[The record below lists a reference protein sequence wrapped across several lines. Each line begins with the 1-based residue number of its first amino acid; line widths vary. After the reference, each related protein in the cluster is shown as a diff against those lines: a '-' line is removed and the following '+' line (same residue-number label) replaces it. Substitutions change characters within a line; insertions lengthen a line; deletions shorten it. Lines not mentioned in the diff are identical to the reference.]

1 MSTLLRTGVGVVT
14 RVAAGVAVVYLATA
28 AAMSATAAY
37 PDRPIRFIVPSSAGS
52 GPDVIAR
59 IFAHRLST
67 VLGQQIVVDNRA
79 GANSIIG
86 TELVVRAAPDG
97 YTLLITSGSHT
108 INPHVYRKLPY
119 DALRDLT
126 PISEIVKSSGLVL
139 VVHPT
144 FTQRTV
150 QQLVDAARAA
160 PGKFSYASAGVGN
173 LQHLAGEMFCLMA
186 GVKIT
191 HVPYKGGGP
200 AINDVLANQIA
211 MNFASSPA
219 SVPFV
224 KAERLR
230 GLAFTGLKRSD
241 QIPEVPTLDESGLR
255 GYEIS
260 GWYGIYGPA
269 QLPRPLVNRLYEAAR
284 TVMQHPD
291 TRKTYAEINI
301 ESRGTTPD
309 EFARFLRADL
319 EKYRKIVKAAGI
331 EAQ

>member
-1 MSTLLRTGVGVVT
+1 MWRVTPLLKTLVGVAS
-14 RVAAGVAVVYLATA
+14 AAVFLPLPAIG
-28 AAMSATAAY
+28 AY
-37 PDRPIRFIVPSSAGS
+37 PDRPVRLIVPSSAGS

-86 TELVVRAAPDG
+86 TEMVVRATPDG
-97 YTLLITSGSHT
+97 HTILITSGSHT

-144 FTQRTV
+144 SAHRTV
-150 QQLVDAARAA
+150 QQLVDAASAA

-191 HVPYKGGGP
+191 HVPYKGGGA

-224 KAERLR
+224 KADRLR

-241 QIPEVPTLDESGLR
+241 QIPDVPTLDESGLK
-255 GYEIS
+255 GYEVS
-260 GWYGIYGPA
+260 GWYGIYGPPL
-269 QLPRPLVNRLYEAAR
+269 LPKAITNRLYEAAR

-301 ESRGTTPD
+301 ESRGTTPA
-309 EFARFLRADL
+309 EFAKFLREDL
-319 EKYRKIVKAAGI
+319 EKYGKIVKVAGI
-331 EAQ
+331 MPQ

>member
-1 MSTLLRTGVGVVT
+1 MYRLNAWLAVSSGAAVLLCS
-14 RVAAGVAVVYLATA
+14 AS
-28 AAMSATAAY
+28 AMAAY
-37 PDRPIRFIVPSSAGS
+37 PDRPVRLIVPSSAGS

-59 IFAHRLST
+59 IYAHRLST
-67 VLGQQIVVDNRA
+67 VLGQQVVVDNRA

-86 TELVVRAAPDG
+86 TEMVARAAPDG
-97 YTLLITSGSHT
+97 HTILITSGSHT

-119 DALRDLT
+119 DSLRDFT

-144 FTQRTV
+144 FAHRTV

-186 GVKIT
+186 GAKIT

-219 SVPFV
+219 AVPFV
-224 KAERLR
+224 KTDRLR

-241 QIPEVPTLDESGLR
+241 QIPEVPTLDESGLK
-255 GYEIS
+255 GYEVS
-260 GWYGIYGPA
+260 GWYGIYGPPG
-269 QLPRPLVNRLYEAAR
+269 LPAAITNRLYEATRA
-284 TVMQHPD
+284 VMQHPD

-301 ESRGTTPD
+301 ESRGSTPA
-309 EFARFLRADL
+309 EFSKFLREDL
-319 EKYRKIVKAAGI
+319 EKYARIVKAAGI
-331 EAQ
+331 TPQ

>member
-1 MSTLLRTGVGVVT
+1 MSTVLWTGAGVT
-14 RVAAGVAVVYLATA
+14 RVAAGVAVVCLSTA
-28 AAMSATAAY
+28 GAMSATAAY

-59 IFAHRLST
+59 IFAHRLGA

-108 INPHVYRKLPY
+108 INPHAYRKLPY

-144 FTQRTV
+144 FTLRTV

-230 GLAFTGLKRSD
+230 GLAFSGLKRSD
-241 QIPEVPTLDESGLR
+241 QIPEVPTLDESGLKS
-255 GYEIS
+255 YEIS

-269 QLPRPLVNRLYEAAR
+269 RLPRPLVNRLYEAAR
-284 TVMQHPD
+284 TVMQNPD
-291 TRKTYAEINI
+291 TRKIYAEINI

-319 EKYRKIVKAAGI
+319 EKYGKIVKAAGI

>member
-1 MSTLLRTGVGVVT
+1 MSCMSRLFRTGLCVITMTAGIFFAST
-14 RVAAGVAVVYLATA
+14 GLAAF
-28 AAMSATAAY
+28 
-37 PDRPIRFIVPSSAGS
+37 PDRPIRLIVPSSAGS
-52 GPDVIAR
+52 GPDLIAR
-59 IFAHRLST
+59 IYAHRLSA

-86 TELVVRAAPDG
+86 TEIVVRAAPDG
-97 YTLLITSGSHT
+97 HTLLITSGSHT

-119 DALRDLT
+119 DSLRDLT
-126 PISEIVKSSGLVL
+126 PVSEIVKSSGLVL

-144 FTQRTV
+144 FAHRTV

-219 SVPFV
+219 AVPFV
-224 KAERLR
+224 KADRLR

-241 QIPEVPTLDESGLR
+241 QIPEVPTLDESGLK

-269 QLPRPLVNRLYEAAR
+269 QLPKPILNRLYEATR
-284 TVMQHPD
+284 TVMQQPE

-301 ESRGTTPD
+301 ESKGSTPA
-309 EFARFLRADL
+309 EFAQFLREDL
-319 EKYRKIVKAAGI
+319 EKYGKIIKAAGI
-331 EAQ
+331 VPQ

>member
-1 MSTLLRTGVGVVT
+1 MFCMRTPFRACVCAAVVA
-14 RVAAGVAVVYLATA
+14 VFYLSIAAG
-28 AAMSATAAY
+28 MAAY

-59 IFAHRLST
+59 IFAHRLSA

-86 TELVVRAAPDG
+86 TEIVVRAAPDG

-119 DALRDLT
+119 DSLRDLT

-144 FTQRTV
+144 FPLRTV
-150 QQLVDAARAA
+150 QQVVDAARAA

-186 GVKIT
+186 GVRIT
-191 HVPYKGGGP
+191 HVPYKGGGA

-219 SVPFV
+219 AVPFV
-224 KAERLR
+224 KTDRLR
-230 GLAFTGLKRSD
+230 GVAFTGLKRSD
-241 QIPEVPTLDESGLR
+241 QIPDVPTLDESGLK

-269 QLPRPLVNRLYEAAR
+269 QLPRPIVNRLYEAAR
-284 TVMQHPD
+284 AVMQNPD

-301 ESRGTTPD
+301 ESKGTTPD
-309 EFARFLRADL
+309 EFARFLREDL
-319 EKYRKIVKAAGI
+319 EKYGKIIKAAGI
-331 EAQ
+331 VQQ

>member
-1 MSTLLRTGVGVVT
+1 MFCMRTPFRACVGCAAVVA
-14 RVAAGVAVVYLATA
+14 VFYLSIAAG
-28 AAMSATAAY
+28 MAAY

-59 IFAHRLST
+59 IFAHRLSA

-86 TELVVRAAPDG
+86 TEIVVRAAPDG

-119 DALRDLT
+119 DSLRDLT

-144 FTQRTV
+144 FPLRTV
-150 QQLVDAARAA
+150 QQVVDAARAA

-186 GVKIT
+186 GVRIT
-191 HVPYKGGGP
+191 HVPYKGGGA

-219 SVPFV
+219 AVPFV
-224 KAERLR
+224 KTDRLR
-230 GLAFTGLKRSD
+230 GVAFTGLKRSD
-241 QIPEVPTLDESGLR
+241 QIPDVPTLDESGLK

-269 QLPRPLVNRLYEAAR
+269 QLPRPIVNRLYEAAR
-284 TVMQHPD
+284 AVMQNPD

-301 ESRGTTPD
+301 ESKGTTPD
-309 EFARFLRADL
+309 EFARFLREDL
-319 EKYRKIVKAAGI
+319 EKYGKIIKAAGI
-331 EAQ
+331 VQQ

>member
-1 MSTLLRTGVGVVT
+1 MSCMNTLLRAGL
-14 RVAAGVAVVYLATA
+14 GVAVFYFFGVA
-28 AAMSATAAY
+28 ANAVAAY

-52 GPDVIAR
+52 GPDLIAR
-59 IFAHRLST
+59 IFAHRLGT

-119 DALRDLT
+119 DTLRDLT
-126 PISEIVKSSGLVL
+126 PVSEIVKSSGLVL

-144 FTQRTV
+144 FPHRTM

-219 SVPFV
+219 AVPFV

-241 QIPEVPTLDESGLR
+241 QIPEVPTLDESGLK

-269 QLPRPLVNRLYEAAR
+269 QLPKPILNRLYEAAR
-284 TVMQHPD
+284 TVMQNPD

-309 EFARFLRADL
+309 EFARFLRDDL
-319 EKYRKIVKAAGI
+319 EKYGKIVKAAGI
-331 EAQ
+331 VPQ

>member
-1 MSTLLRTGVGVVT
+1 
-14 RVAAGVAVVYLATA
+14 
-28 AAMSATAAY
+28 
-37 PDRPIRFIVPSSAGS
+37 
-52 GPDVIAR
+52 
-59 IFAHRLST
+59 
-67 VLGQQIVVDNRA
+67 
-79 GANSIIG
+79 
-86 TELVVRAAPDG
+86 VVRAAADG

-119 DALRDLT
+119 DTLRDLT

-144 FTQRTV
+144 FPHRTV

-219 SVPFV
+219 AVPFV
-224 KAERLR
+224 KADRLR

-241 QIPEVPTLDESGLR
+241 QIPDIPTLDESGLK

-269 QLPRPLVNRLYEAAR
+269 RLPKPIVDRLYEAAR
-284 TVMQHPD
+284 VVMQNPE
-291 TRKTYAEINI
+291 TRKTYAELNI
-301 ESRGTTPD
+301 DSTGTTPN

-319 EKYRKIVKAAGI
+319 EKYGKVVKAAGI
-331 EAQ
+331 EPQ

>member
-1 MSTLLRTGVGVVT
+1 MSCMNTLLRTGLGAVV
-14 RVAAGVAVVYLATA
+14 AGVAVSFLA
-28 AAMSATAAY
+28 SAVAVAAY

-59 IFAHRLST
+59 IFAHRLGT

-86 TELVVRAAPDG
+86 TEMVVRAAPDG

-119 DALRDLT
+119 DGLRDLT

-144 FTQRTV
+144 SPLRTV
-150 QQLVDAARAA
+150 QLLIDAARAA

-186 GVKIT
+186 NVKIT

-219 SVPFV
+219 AVPFV
-224 KAERLR
+224 KTDRLR
-230 GLAFTGLKRSD
+230 GVGFTGLKRSD
-241 QIPEVPTLDESGLR
+241 QIPDVPTLDESGLK

-269 QLPRPLVNRLYEAAR
+269 QMPKPIVSRLYEATRA
-284 TVMQHPD
+284 VMQNPD
-291 TRKTYAEINI
+291 TRKTYTEINI
-301 ESRGTTPD
+301 ESTGTTPD
-309 EFARFLRADL
+309 EFARFLKANL
-319 EKYRKIVKAAGI
+319 EKYGKIVKAARI
-331 EAQ
+331 EPQ

>member
-1 MSTLLRTGVGVVT
+1 MT
-14 RVAAGVAVVYLATA
+14 AGVFLANTA
-28 AAMSATAAY
+28 IAAF
-37 PDRPIRFIVPSSAGS
+37 PDRPIRLIVPSSAGS
-52 GPDVIAR
+52 GPDLIAR
-59 IFAHRLST
+59 IFAHRLGV

-97 YTLLITSGSHT
+97 HTLLITSGSHT

-119 DALRDLT
+119 DSLRDLT
-126 PISEIVKSSGLVL
+126 PVSEIVKSTGLVL

-144 FTQRTV
+144 FAHRTV
-150 QQLVDAARAA
+150 QQLVDAARAS

-219 SVPFV
+219 AVPFV
-224 KAERLR
+224 KADRLR
-230 GLAFTGLKRSD
+230 GVAFTALKRSD
-241 QIPEVPTLDESGLR
+241 QIPDVPTLDESGLK

-269 QLPRPLVNRLYEAAR
+269 QLPKPILARLYEATR
-284 TVMQHPD
+284 TVMQNPD

-301 ESRGTTPD
+301 ESKGSTPD
-309 EFARFLRADL
+309 EFARFLREDL
-319 EKYRKIVKAAGI
+319 EKYGKIIKAAGI
-331 EAQ
+331 VPQ

>member
-1 MSTLLRTGVGVVT
+1 MFSVTTLSQAAVG
-14 RVAAGVAVVYLATA
+14 AAVLLSGA
-28 AAMSATAAY
+28 AAMAAY
-37 PDRPIRFIVPSSAGS
+37 PDRPVRLIVPSSAGS

-59 IFAHRLST
+59 IFAHRLSA

-86 TELVVRAAPDG
+86 TEMVARAAADG
-97 YTLLITSGSHT
+97 HTLLITSGSHT

-119 DALRDLT
+119 DTLHDLT

-144 FTQRTV
+144 FAHRSV

-219 SVPFV
+219 AVPLV

-230 GLAFTGLKRSD
+230 GLAFTGLKRSE
-241 QIPEVPTLDESGLR
+241 QIPEVPTLDESGLK
-255 GYEIS
+255 GYEIA

-269 QLPRPLVNRLYEAAR
+269 RLPAPIVKRLYDATRA
-284 TVMQHPD
+284 VLQNPD

-301 ESRGTTPD
+301 ETTGTTPD
-309 EFARFLRADL
+309 EFARFLRNDL
-319 EKYRKIVKAAGI
+319 DKYQKIVKAAGI
-331 EAQ
+331 QPQ

>member
-1 MSTLLRTGVGVVT
+1 MLFVNKIGRTCVGLVGGIAVLYFLSF
-14 RVAAGVAVVYLATA
+14 AAV
-28 AAMSATAAY
+28 AAY
-37 PDRPIRFIVPSSAGS
+37 PDRPIRFVVPSSAGS
-52 GPDVIAR
+52 GPDLIAR
-59 IFAHRLST
+59 IFAHRLSA

-86 TELVVRAAPDG
+86 TEIVARATPDG

-119 DALRDLT
+119 DTLRDLT

-144 FTQRTV
+144 FPHRTV
-150 QQLVDAARAA
+150 QQVIDAARAA
-160 PGKFSYASAGVGN
+160 PAKFSYASAGVGN

-186 GVKIT
+186 NVRIT

-219 SVPFV
+219 AVPFV
-224 KAERLR
+224 KADRLR
-230 GLAFTGLKRSD
+230 GVAFTGLKRSD
-241 QIPEVPTLDESGLR
+241 QIPEVPTLDESGLK

-269 QLPRPLVNRLYEAAR
+269 KMPKALAHRIYEAAR
-284 TVMQHPD
+284 TVMQNPE

-301 ESRGTTPD
+301 ESKGTTPD
-309 EFARFLRADL
+309 EFAKFLREDL
-319 EKYRKIVKAAGI
+319 EKYGKIVKAAGI
-331 EAQ
+331 QPQ

>member
-1 MSTLLRTGVGVVT
+1 MLSMNKLFRAALRFAIGVTVFFLSSA
-14 RVAAGVAVVYLATA
+14 VAL
-28 AAMSATAAY
+28 AAY
-37 PDRPIRFIVPSSAGS
+37 PDRPIRLVVPSSAGS

-59 IFAHRLST
+59 IFAHRLSA

-79 GANSIIG
+79 GANSING
-86 TELVVRAAPDG
+86 TEIVVRAAPDG

-119 DALRDLT
+119 DSLRDLT

-144 FTQRTV
+144 FPLRTV
-150 QQLVDAARAA
+150 QQVVDAARAA

-186 GVKIT
+186 GVRIT
-191 HVPYKGGGP
+191 HVPYKGGGA

-219 SVPFV
+219 AVPFV
-224 KAERLR
+224 KTDRLR
-230 GLAFTGLKRSD
+230 GVAFTGLKRSD
-241 QIPEVPTLDESGLR
+241 QIPDVPTLDESGLK

-269 QLPRPLVNRLYEAAR
+269 QLPRPIVNRLYEAAR
-284 TVMQHPD
+284 AVMQNPD

-301 ESRGTTPD
+301 ESKGTTPD
-309 EFARFLRADL
+309 EFARFLREDL
-319 EKYRKIVKAAGI
+319 EKYGKIIKAAGI
-331 EAQ
+331 VQQ

>member
-1 MSTLLRTGVGVVT
+1 MFCMSTLLRRGWGL
-14 RVAAGVAVVYLATA
+14 AAGVVACCLFSPAG
-28 AAMSATAAY
+28 MAAY
-37 PDRPIRFIVPSSAGS
+37 PDRPVRLIVPSSAGS

-59 IFAHRLST
+59 IFAHRLSA
-67 VLGQQIVVDNRA
+67 VLGQQVVVDNRA

-86 TELVVRAAPDG
+86 TEIVVRAAPDG
-97 YTLLITSGSHT
+97 HTLLITSGSHT

-119 DALRDLT
+119 DSLRDVT

-144 FTQRTV
+144 FAHRTL

-186 GVKIT
+186 GLKIT

-219 SVPFV
+219 AVPFV
-224 KAERLR
+224 KADRLR

-241 QIPEVPTLDESGLR
+241 QIPEVPTLDESGLK

-269 QLPRPLVNRLYEAAR
+269 QLPKPIVNRLYEATRA
-284 TVMQHPD
+284 VMQNPD

-301 ESRGTTPD
+301 ESKGTTPD
-309 EFARFLRADL
+309 EFARFLREDL
-319 EKYRKIVKAAGI
+319 EKYGKVVKAAGI
-331 EAQ
+331 VAQ

>member
-1 MSTLLRTGVGVVT
+1 MLFVNKAGRAGVGW
-14 RVAAGVAVVYLATA
+14 VAGIAVLCCSSFTA
-28 AAMSATAAY
+28 VAAY
-37 PDRPIRFIVPSSAGS
+37 PERPIRLVVPSSAGS
-52 GPDVIAR
+52 GPDLIAR
-59 IFAHRLST
+59 IFAHRLSA

-86 TELVVRAAPDG
+86 TEIVARAAPDG

-119 DALRDLT
+119 DTLRDLT

-144 FTQRTV
+144 FPHRTV
-150 QQLVDAARAA
+150 QQVIDAARAA

-186 GVKIT
+186 NVRIT

-219 SVPFV
+219 AVPFV
-224 KAERLR
+224 KADRLR
-230 GLAFTGLKRSD
+230 GVAFTGLKRSD
-241 QIPEVPTLDESGLR
+241 QIPDVPTLDESGLK

-269 QLPRPLVNRLYEAAR
+269 KMPKALANRIYEAAR
-284 TVMQHPD
+284 TVMQNPE

-301 ESRGTTPD
+301 ESKGSTPD
-309 EFARFLRADL
+309 EFAKFLRDDL
-319 EKYRKIVKAAGI
+319 EKYGKIVKAAGI
-331 EAQ
+331 QPQ

>member
-1 MSTLLRTGVGVVT
+1 MPCMNALLGASASVV
-14 RVAAGVAVVYLATA
+14 ASVAVVCLSSA
-28 AAMSATAAY
+28 AAVAAY

-59 IFAHRLST
+59 IFAHRLSA

-86 TELVVRAAPDG
+86 TEIVARAAPDG

-119 DALRDLT
+119 DTLRDLT

-144 FTQRTV
+144 FPHRTV

-219 SVPFV
+219 AVPFV
-224 KAERLR
+224 KADRLR
-230 GLAFTGLKRSD
+230 GVAFTGLKRSD
-241 QIPEVPTLDESGLR
+241 QIPEVPTLDESGLK

-269 QLPRPLVNRLYEAAR
+269 RMPRPIVNRVYEAAR
-284 TVMQHPD
+284 AVMQHTD

-301 ESRGTTPD
+301 ESKGTTPE
-309 EFARFLRADL
+309 EFALFLRADL
-319 EKYRKIVKAAGI
+319 EKYGKIVKAAGI
-331 EAQ
+331 EPQ

>member
-1 MSTLLRTGVGVVT
+1 MSTVLRTGVGVVM
-14 RVAAGVAVVYLATA
+14 RVAAGVAVVYVSTA
-28 AAMSATAAY
+28 AAKSATAAY

-241 QIPEVPTLDESGLR
+241 QIPEVPTLDESGLK

-301 ESRGTTPD
+301 ESRGTTPE

-319 EKYRKIVKAAGI
+319 EKYGKIVKAAGI

>member
-1 MSTLLRTGVGVVT
+1 MFCMSKLLWRGLGLT
-14 RVAAGVAVVYLATA
+14 AAVVACCLF
-28 AAMSATAAY
+28 SAVGMAAY
-37 PDRPIRFIVPSSAGS
+37 PDRPVRLIVPSSAGS

-67 VLGQQIVVDNRA
+67 VLGQQVVVDNRA

-86 TELVVRAAPDG
+86 TEIVVRAASDG
-97 YTLLITSGSHT
+97 HTLLITSGSHT

-119 DALRDLT
+119 DSLRDVT

-144 FTQRTV
+144 FAHRTV

-219 SVPFV
+219 AVPFV
-224 KAERLR
+224 KADRLR

-241 QIPEVPTLDESGLR
+241 QIPDVPTLDESGLK

-269 QLPRPLVNRLYEAAR
+269 QLPKPIVNRLYEATRA
-284 TVMQHPD
+284 VMQNPD

-301 ESRGTTPD
+301 ESKGTTPD
-309 EFARFLRADL
+309 EFARFLREDL
-319 EKYRKIVKAAGI
+319 EKYGKVVKAAGI
-331 EAQ
+331 VAQ

>member
-1 MSTLLRTGVGVVT
+1 MFCMRTLFRACVGCAAVVA
-14 RVAAGVAVVYLATA
+14 VFYLSIAAG
-28 AAMSATAAY
+28 MAAY

-59 IFAHRLST
+59 IFAHRLSA

-86 TELVVRAAPDG
+86 TEIVVRAAPDG

-119 DALRDLT
+119 DSLRDLT

-144 FTQRTV
+144 FPLRTV
-150 QQLVDAARAA
+150 QQVVDAARAA

-186 GVKIT
+186 GVRIT
-191 HVPYKGGGP
+191 HVPYKGGGA

-219 SVPFV
+219 AVPFV
-224 KAERLR
+224 KTDRLR
-230 GLAFTGLKRSD
+230 GVAFTGLKRSD
-241 QIPEVPTLDESGLR
+241 QIPDVPTLDESGLK

-269 QLPRPLVNRLYEAAR
+269 QLPGPILNRLYEAAR
-284 TVMQHPD
+284 AVMQNPD

-301 ESRGTTPD
+301 ESKGTTPD
-309 EFARFLRADL
+309 EFARFLREDL
-319 EKYRKIVKAAGI
+319 EKYGKIIKAAGI
-331 EAQ
+331 VQQ

>member
-1 MSTLLRTGVGVVT
+1 MPCMNALLGASASVV
-14 RVAAGVAVVYLATA
+14 ASVAVVCLSSA
-28 AAMSATAAY
+28 AAVAAY

-59 IFAHRLST
+59 IFAHRLSA

-86 TELVVRAAPDG
+86 TEIVARAAPDG

-119 DALRDLT
+119 DTLRDLT

-144 FTQRTV
+144 FPHRTV

-219 SVPFV
+219 AVPFV
-224 KAERLR
+224 KADRLR
-230 GLAFTGLKRSD
+230 GVAFTGLKRSD
-241 QIPEVPTLDESGLR
+241 QIPEVPTLDESGLK

-269 QLPRPLVNRLYEAAR
+269 RMPRPIVNRVYEAAR
-284 TVMQHPD
+284 AVMQHPD

-301 ESRGTTPD
+301 ESKGTTPE
-309 EFARFLRADL
+309 EFALFLRADL
-319 EKYRKIVKAAGI
+319 EKYGKIVKAAGI
-331 EAQ
+331 EPQ

>member
-1 MSTLLRTGVGVVT
+1 MFRMDTLFRWCLGWVIGFSS
-14 RVAAGVAVVYLATA
+14 VAAI
-28 AAMSATAAY
+28 AAY
-37 PDRPIRFIVPSSAGS
+37 PDRPIRLIVPSSAGS
-52 GPDVIAR
+52 GPDLIAR
-59 IFAHRLST
+59 IYAHRLGA
-67 VLGQQIVVDNRA
+67 VLGQQVVVDNRS

-86 TELVVRAAPDG
+86 TEMVVRAAPDG
-97 YTLLITSGSHT
+97 HTILITSGSHT

-119 DALRDLT
+119 DSLRDLT
-126 PISEIVKSSGLVL
+126 PISEIVKSTGLVL

-144 FTQRTV
+144 FAHRTV
-150 QQLVDAARAA
+150 AQLVDAARAA

-173 LQHLAGEMFCLMA
+173 LQHLAGEMFCLLA

-219 SVPFV
+219 AVPFV
-224 KAERLR
+224 KADRLR

-241 QIPEVPTLDESGLR
+241 QIPEVPTLDESGMK
-255 GYEIS
+255 GYEVS

-269 QLPRPLVNRLYEAAR
+269 RLPGPIVKRLYDATR
-284 TVMQHPD
+284 TVMQNPD

-301 ESRGTTPD
+301 ESTGTTPD

-319 EKYRKIVKAAGI
+319 DKYGKIIKAAGI
-331 EAQ
+331 QPQ

>member
-1 MSTLLRTGVGVVT
+1 MSFVNKIGRAGVGLVVGIA
-14 RVAAGVAVVYLATA
+14 VFYFSSFAAV
-28 AAMSATAAY
+28 AAY
-37 PDRPIRFIVPSSAGS
+37 PDRPIRFVVPSSAGS
-52 GPDVIAR
+52 GPDLIAR
-59 IFAHRLST
+59 IFAHRLSA

-86 TELVVRAAPDG
+86 TEIVARATPDG

-119 DALRDLT
+119 DTLRDLT

-144 FTQRTV
+144 FPHRTV
-150 QQLVDAARAA
+150 QQVIDAARAA
-160 PGKFSYASAGVGN
+160 PAKFSYASAGVGN

-186 GVKIT
+186 NVRIT

-219 SVPFV
+219 AVPFV
-224 KAERLR
+224 KADRLR
-230 GLAFTGLKRSD
+230 GVAFTGLKRSD
-241 QIPEVPTLDESGLR
+241 QIPDVPTLDESGLKD
-255 GYEIS
+255 YEIS

-269 QLPRPLVNRLYEAAR
+269 KMSKQLAHRIYEAAR
-284 TVMQHPD
+284 TVMQNPE

-301 ESRGTTPD
+301 ESKGTTPD
-309 EFARFLRADL
+309 EFAKFLREDL
-319 EKYRKIVKAAGI
+319 EKYGKIVKAAGI
-331 EAQ
+331 QPQ

>member
-1 MSTLLRTGVGVVT
+1 MFCMRTPFRAGVGCAAVVA
-14 RVAAGVAVVYLATA
+14 VFYLSIAAG
-28 AAMSATAAY
+28 MAAY

-59 IFAHRLST
+59 IFAHRLSA

-86 TELVVRAAPDG
+86 TEIVVRAAPDG

-119 DALRDLT
+119 DSLRDLT

-144 FTQRTV
+144 FPLRTV
-150 QQLVDAARAA
+150 QQVVDAARAA

-186 GVKIT
+186 GVRIT
-191 HVPYKGGGP
+191 HVPYKGGGA

-219 SVPFV
+219 AVPFV
-224 KAERLR
+224 KTDRLR
-230 GLAFTGLKRSD
+230 GVAFTGLKRSD
-241 QIPEVPTLDESGLR
+241 QIPDVPTLDESGLK

-269 QLPRPLVNRLYEAAR
+269 QLPRPIVNRLYEAAR
-284 TVMQHPD
+284 AVMQNPD

-301 ESRGTTPD
+301 ESKGTTPD
-309 EFARFLRADL
+309 EFARFLREDL
-319 EKYRKIVKAAGI
+319 EKYGKIIKAAGI
-331 EAQ
+331 VQQ

>member
-1 MSTLLRTGVGVVT
+1 MLFVDKAGRAGVGAV
-14 RVAAGVAVVYLATA
+14 VAAALYFFSVAAV
-28 AAMSATAAY
+28 AAY
-37 PDRPIRFIVPSSAGS
+37 PDRPIRFVVPSSAGS

-59 IFAHRLST
+59 IFAHRLSA

-86 TELVVRAAPDG
+86 TEIVARATPDG

-119 DALRDLT
+119 DTLRDLT

-144 FTQRTV
+144 FPHRTV
-150 QQLVDAARAA
+150 QQVIDAARAA

-186 GVKIT
+186 NVRIT

-219 SVPFV
+219 AVPFV
-224 KAERLR
+224 KADRLR
-230 GLAFTGLKRSD
+230 GVAFTGLKRSD
-241 QIPEVPTLDESGLR
+241 QIPDVPTLDESGLK

-269 QLPRPLVNRLYEAAR
+269 KMPKALAHRIYEAAR
-284 TVMQHPD
+284 TVMQNPE

-301 ESRGTTPD
+301 ESKGTMPD
-309 EFARFLRADL
+309 EFAKFLREDL
-319 EKYRKIVKAAGI
+319 EKYGKIVKAAGI
-331 EAQ
+331 QPQ

>member
-1 MSTLLRTGVGVVT
+1 MLSMNKLFRAALRFAIGVTVFFLSSA
-14 RVAAGVAVVYLATA
+14 VAL
-28 AAMSATAAY
+28 AAY
-37 PDRPIRFIVPSSAGS
+37 PDRPIRLVVPSSAGS

-59 IFAHRLST
+59 IFAHRLSA

-86 TELVVRAAPDG
+86 TELVVRTAPDG
-97 YTLLITSGSHT
+97 HTILITSGSHT

-119 DALRDLT
+119 DSLRDLT

-144 FTQRTV
+144 FAHRTV

-173 LQHLAGEMFCLMA
+173 LQHLAGELFCLMA
-186 GVKIT
+186 GVRIT

-219 SVPFV
+219 AVPFV

-241 QIPEVPTLDESGLR
+241 QIPEVPTLDESGLK

-269 QLPRPLVNRLYEAAR
+269 RLPGPIVKRLYEATRA
-284 TVMQHPD
+284 VMQHPD

-301 ESRGTTPD
+301 ESRGTTPE
-309 EFARFLRADL
+309 EFVRFLRDDL
-319 EKYRKIVKAAGI
+319 EKYGKVVKAAGI
-331 EAQ
+331 QLQ

>member
-1 MSTLLRTGVGVVT
+1 MFRMASLLRFSLCFVIG
-14 RVAAGVAVVYLATA
+14 LSSA
-28 AAMSATAAY
+28 AAIAAY
-37 PDRPIRFIVPSSAGS
+37 PDRPVRLIVPSSAGS
-52 GPDVIAR
+52 GPDLIAR
-59 IFAHRLST
+59 IYAHRLGA
-67 VLGQQIVVDNRA
+67 VLGQQVVVDNRS

-86 TELVVRAAPDG
+86 TEIVVRAAPDG
-97 YTLLITSGSHT
+97 HTLLITSGSHT

-119 DALRDLT
+119 DSLNDVT
-126 PISEIVKSSGLVL
+126 PISEIVKSTGLVL

-144 FTQRTV
+144 FAHRTV
-150 QQLVDAARAA
+150 AQLVDAARAA

-219 SVPFV
+219 AVPFV
-224 KAERLR
+224 KADRLR
-230 GLAFTGLKRSD
+230 GLAFTGLKRSE
-241 QIPEVPTLDESGLR
+241 QIPEVPTLDESGMK
-255 GYEIS
+255 GYEVS

-269 QLPRPLVNRLYEAAR
+269 RLPQPIIKRLYEATR
-284 TVMQHPD
+284 TVMQNPD

-301 ESRGTTPD
+301 ESTGTTPA

-319 EKYRKIVKAAGI
+319 DKYGKIIKAAGI
-331 EAQ
+331 QPQ

>member
-1 MSTLLRTGVGVVT
+1 MFCMRTLFRACVGCAAVVA
-14 RVAAGVAVVYLATA
+14 VFYLSIAAG
-28 AAMSATAAY
+28 MAAY

-59 IFAHRLST
+59 IFAHRLSA

-86 TELVVRAAPDG
+86 TEIVVRAAPDG

-119 DALRDLT
+119 DSLRDLT

-144 FTQRTV
+144 FPLRTV
-150 QQLVDAARAA
+150 QQVVDAARAA

-186 GVKIT
+186 GVRIT
-191 HVPYKGGGP
+191 HVPYKGGGA

-219 SVPFV
+219 AVPFV
-224 KAERLR
+224 KTDRLR
-230 GLAFTGLKRSD
+230 GVAFTGLKRSD
-241 QIPEVPTLDESGLR
+241 QIPDVPTLDESGLK

-269 QLPRPLVNRLYEAAR
+269 QLPRPIVNRLYEAAR
-284 TVMQHPD
+284 AVMQNPD

-301 ESRGTTPD
+301 ESKGTTPD
-309 EFARFLRADL
+309 EFARFLREDL
-319 EKYRKIVKAAGI
+319 EKYGKIIKAAGI
-331 EAQ
+331 VQQ

>member
-1 MSTLLRTGVGVVT
+1 MAWISRLRRCARASAVGI
-14 RVAAGVAVVYLATA
+14 AALCVPVAVC
-28 AAMSATAAY
+28 MAAY

-59 IFAHRLST
+59 IFAHRLGA
-67 VLGQQIVVDNRA
+67 VLGQQVVVDNRA

-86 TELVVRAAPDG
+86 SEIVARAAPDG

-119 DALRDLT
+119 DSLRDFT
-126 PISEIVKSSGLVL
+126 PISEIVRSSGLVL

-144 FTQRTV
+144 SPLRTV
-150 QQLVDAARAA
+150 QLLVDAARAA
-160 PGKFSYASAGVGN
+160 PGKYSYASAGVGN
-173 LQHLAGEMFCLMA
+173 LQHLAGEMFCQMA

-191 HVPYKGGGP
+191 HVPYKGGGA

-224 KAERLR
+224 RAERLR
-230 GLAFTGLKRSD
+230 GVAFTGLKRTEQLPD
-241 QIPEVPTLDESGLR
+241 VPTLHESGLS
-255 GYEIS
+255 GYEVA

-269 QLPRPLVNRLYEAAR
+269 GLPKPLLGRLYDATRA
-284 TVMQHPD
+284 VMQNPD

-301 ESRGTTPD
+301 ESRGTSPD
-309 EFARFLRADL
+309 EFARFLREDL
-319 EKYRKIVKAAGI
+319 EKYGKIVKSAGI
-331 EAQ
+331 AVQ

>member
-1 MSTLLRTGVGVVT
+1 MLFVNKAGRAGVGW
-14 RVAAGVAVVYLATA
+14 VAGMAVFCFFSFA
-28 AAMSATAAY
+28 AAAAY
-37 PDRPIRFIVPSSAGS
+37 PERPIRFVVPSSAGS
-52 GPDVIAR
+52 GPDLIAR
-59 IFAHRLST
+59 IFAHRLSA

-86 TELVVRAAPDG
+86 TEIVARAAPDG

-119 DALRDLT
+119 DTLRDLT

-144 FTQRTV
+144 FPHRTV
-150 QQLVDAARAA
+150 QQVIDAARAA

-186 GVKIT
+186 NVRIT

-219 SVPFV
+219 AVPFV
-224 KAERLR
+224 KADRLR
-230 GLAFTGLKRSD
+230 GVAFTGLKRSD
-241 QIPEVPTLDESGLR
+241 QIPDVPTLDESGLK

-269 QLPRPLVNRLYEAAR
+269 KMPKALANRIYEAAR
-284 TVMQHPD
+284 TVMQNPE

-301 ESRGTTPD
+301 ESKGSTPD
-309 EFARFLRADL
+309 EFAKFLREDL
-319 EKYRKIVKAAGI
+319 EKYGKIVKAAGI
-331 EAQ
+331 QPQ

>member
-1 MSTLLRTGVGVVT
+1 MLCVHQLLRACLGVV
-14 RVAAGVAVVYLATA
+14 GA
-28 AAMSATAAY
+28 AAFCVSIAPASAAY
-37 PDRPIRFIVPSSAGS
+37 PDRPIRLIVPSSAGS

-59 IFAHRLST
+59 IFAHRLSA

-97 YTLLITSGSHT
+97 HTILITSGSHT

-119 DALRDLT
+119 DSLRDLT

-139 VVHPT
+139 VVHPASA
-144 FTQRTV
+144 QRTV
-150 QQLVDAARAA
+150 QLLVDAARAA

-219 SVPFV
+219 AVPFV
-224 KAERLR
+224 KADRLR
-230 GLAFTGLKRSD
+230 GVAFTGLKRSD
-241 QIPEVPTLDESGLR
+241 QIPEVPTMDESGLK
-255 GYEIS
+255 GYEVS
-260 GWYGIYGPA
+260 GWYGIYGPP
-269 QLPRPLVNRLYEAAR
+269 QLPKAITQRIYEATRA
-284 TVMQHPD
+284 VMQNAD

-301 ESRGTTPD
+301 ESKGTTPA
-309 EFARFLRADL
+309 EFAKFLREDI
-319 EKYRKIVKAAGI
+319 EKYGKIVKAAGI
-331 EAQ
+331 VPQ

>member
-1 MSTLLRTGVGVVT
+1 MSCMTILFRAGLGVVAIVGACCSIT
-14 RVAAGVAVVYLATA
+14 VAV
-28 AAMSATAAY
+28 AAY
-37 PDRPIRFIVPSSAGS
+37 PDRPIRLIVPSSAGS
-52 GPDVIAR
+52 GPDLIAR
-59 IFAHRLST
+59 VFAHRLGT

-86 TELVVRAAPDG
+86 TELVVRATADG

-119 DALRDLT
+119 DTLRDLT

-144 FTQRTV
+144 FPHRTV

-219 SVPFV
+219 AVPFV
-224 KAERLR
+224 KADRLR

-241 QIPEVPTLDESGLR
+241 QIPDIPTLDESGLK

-269 QLPRPLVNRLYEAAR
+269 RLPKPIVNRLYEAAR
-284 TVMQHPD
+284 VVMQNPE
-291 TRKTYAEINI
+291 TRKTYAELNI
-301 ESRGTTPD
+301 DSTGTTPD

-319 EKYRKIVKAAGI
+319 EKYGKVVKAAGI
-331 EAQ
+331 EPQ

>member
-1 MSTLLRTGVGVVT
+1 MMIRNSIRTRCALAVALALFGVVSPMT
-14 RVAAGVAVVYLATA
+14 Q
-28 AAMSATAAY
+28 AAY
-37 PDRPIRFIVPSSAGS
+37 PDRPIRLIVPSSAGS

-59 IFAHRLST
+59 IFAHRLSP

-86 TELVVRAAPDG
+86 TEMVARAAPDG

-119 DALRDLT
+119 DSLRDFT
-126 PISEIVKSSGLVL
+126 PISEIVKSTGLVL

-144 FTQRTV
+144 SPLRSV
-150 QQLVDAARAA
+150 QLLVDAARAA
-160 PGKFSYASAGVGN
+160 PGKYSYASAGVGN
-173 LQHLAGEMFCLMA
+173 LQHLAGEMFCQMA

-191 HVPYKGGGP
+191 HVPYKGGGA

-219 SVPFV
+219 SVPFI
-224 KAERLR
+224 KTDRLR
-230 GLAFTGLKRSD
+230 GLAFTGLKRTE
-241 QIPEVPTLDESGLR
+241 QLPEVPTLDESGLK
-255 GYEIS
+255 GYEVS

-269 QLPRPLVNRLYEAAR
+269 GLPKPVVSRLYDAAR
-284 TVMQHPD
+284 TVMQHPE
-291 TRKTYAEINI
+291 TRKTYNEINI
-301 ESRGTTPD
+301 ESTGTTPD

-319 EKYRKIVKAAGI
+319 VKYGKIVKAAGI
-331 EAQ
+331 ELQ

>member
-1 MSTLLRTGVGVVT
+1 MFC
-14 RVAAGVAVVYLATA
+14 
-28 AAMSATAAY
+28 MSASLRRGLGLAASVFACYLFSAVGMAAY
-37 PDRPIRFIVPSSAGS
+37 PDRPVRLIVPSSAGS

-59 IFAHRLST
+59 IFAHRLSA

-97 YTLLITSGSHT
+97 HTLLITSGSHT

-119 DALRDLT
+119 DSLRDVT

-144 FTQRTV
+144 FPNRTV

-219 SVPFV
+219 AVPFV
-224 KAERLR
+224 KADRLR

-241 QIPEVPTLDESGLR
+241 QIPEVPTLDESGLK

-269 QLPRPLVNRLYEAAR
+269 QLPKPIVNRLYEATR
-284 TVMQHPD
+284 TVMQNPD

-301 ESRGTTPD
+301 ESKGTTPD
-309 EFARFLRADL
+309 EFARFLREDL
-319 EKYRKIVKAAGI
+319 EKYGKVVKAAGI
-331 EAQ
+331 VPQ